1 MDQEAE
7 AEENKDEDA
16 AGPVYF
22 VSSCNDWTPVKMKTK
37 RVLHLEKLPM
47 TEPAPPHM
55 LEYDNMTLTYSN
67 FVSPGAHYFYFM
79 QGRNRVFLSPNYPVV
94 KFKATSVVLNRVVV
108 KPKVHEFESVFTLK
122 EGVEDEELFLLDH
135 SVFAKYEME

>member
-1 MDQEAE
+1 
-7 AEENKDEDA
+7 
-16 AGPVYF
+16 
-22 VSSCNDWTPVKMKTK
+22 
-37 RVLHLEKLPM
+37 
-47 TEPAPPHM
+47 M